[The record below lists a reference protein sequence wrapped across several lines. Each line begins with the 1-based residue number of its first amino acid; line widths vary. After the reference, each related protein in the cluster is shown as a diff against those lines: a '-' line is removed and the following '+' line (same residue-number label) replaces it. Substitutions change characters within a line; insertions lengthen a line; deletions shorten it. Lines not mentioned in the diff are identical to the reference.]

1 MATKLKMLVST
12 LLLSLT
18 LFSQTGTNNKQE
30 PAVCIPQSTAQKI
43 AVDLLRLDSVSVE
56 LKSTQAALHKTESKV
71 VVQDSIIQAYLD
83 KVKTYEKKSAIQIER
98 YGLCASRVTKLEE
111 EVITLADK
119 NRKLKNLA
127 KVLGGGLVAT
137 IGMLTLLITI
147 K

>member
-1 MATKLKMLVST
+1 MLVST

-30 PAVCIPQSTAQKI
+30 PVVCIPQSTAQKI

-56 LKSTQAALHKTESKV
+56 LKSTQDVLHKTESKV

-83 KVKTYEKKSAIQIER
+83 KVKTYEKESAAQTER
-98 YGLCASRVTKLEE
+98 YELCAGRVTKLEE
-111 EVITLADK
+111 QVITLAEK

-127 KVLGGGLVAT
+127 KGLVGGLVAS
-137 IGMLTLLITI
+137 IGTLVLLIS
-147 K
+147 

>member
-1 MATKLKMLVST
+1 MLVSI

-30 PAVCIPQSTAQKI
+30 PVVCLPQSTAQKI

-56 LKSTQAALHKTESKV
+56 LKLTQYVLYKTESKILI
-71 VVQDSIIQAYLD
+71 QDSIIQTYVN
-83 KVKTYEKKSAIQIER
+83 KVAIYEKESAAQTER
-98 YGLCASRVTKLEE
+98 YELCAGRVSKLEE
-111 EVITLADK
+111 GLETLTEK

-127 KVLGGGLVAT
+127 KLLGGSLVASVG
-137 IGMLTLLITI
+137 ILTLFITL

>member
-1 MATKLKMLVST
+1 MLVST

-30 PAVCIPQSTAQKI
+30 PVVCIPQSTAQKI

-56 LKSTQAALHKTESKV
+56 LKSTQDVLHKTESKV

-83 KVKTYEKKSAIQIER
+83 KVKTYEKESAAQTER
-98 YGLCASRVTKLEE
+98 YELCAGRVTKLEE
-111 EVITLADK
+111 QVTTLAEK

-127 KVLGGGLVAT
+127 KGLGGGLVAS
-137 IGMLTLLITI
+137 IGTLVLLISL

>member
-1 MATKLKMLVST
+1 MLVST

-56 LKSTQAALHKTESKV
+56 LKSTQDALHKTESKV

-98 YGLCASRVTKLEE
+98 YGLCASRVR
-111 EVITLADK
+111 ADG
-119 NRKLKNLA
+119 A
-127 KVLGGGLVAT
+127 KS
-137 IGMLTLLITI
+137 
-147 K
+147 